1 MSEGVN
7 QPLVLRKKS
16 RSSRFASW
24 SGDANRFYDKMLRVF
39 YIFLL
44 FAIDFAMFIY
54 SINGKLIEGGTFNQ
68 AVLFIL
74 GGIFAFSFVLILLL
88 SFSKD
93 LQNGVCALVTMLIVV
108 VFFNQF
114 ALFNVDTFIE
124 EWLEKKAS
132 WLTFI
137 GIVPAAWLVGLLLG
151 VIIFFAFRSTFA
163 MLFITMVLMF
173 AGLIGIKKNEFLPQP
188 KGEYSEI
195 KALGAKAGEER
206 EGNLVY
212 FMLP

>member
-68 AVLFIL
+68 AVLFICL
-74 GGIFAFSFVLILLL
+74 FVCPDIAAVFFQGFAERRLRAGNNADCRGIF
-88 SFSKD
+88 
-93 LQNGVCALVTMLIVV
+93 
-108 VFFNQF
+108 
-114 ALFNVDTFIE
+114 
-124 EWLEKKAS
+124 
-132 WLTFI
+132 
-137 GIVPAAWLVGLLLG
+137 
-151 VIIFFAFRSTFA
+151 
-163 MLFITMVLMF
+163 
-173 AGLIGIKKNEFLPQP
+173 
-188 KGEYSEI
+188 
-195 KALGAKAGEER
+195 
-206 EGNLVY
+206 
-212 FMLP
+212 

>member
-173 AGLIGIKKNEFLPQP
+173 GRP
-188 KGEYSEI
+188 Y
-195 KALGAKAGEER
+195 R
-206 EGNLVY
+206 D
-212 FMLP
+212 

>member
-151 VIIFFAFRSTFA
+151 VIIFLRS
-163 MLFITMVLMF
+163 
-173 AGLIGIKKNEFLPQP
+173 GRRLPCSLLRW
-188 KGEYSEI
+188 Y
-195 KALGAKAGEER
+195 
-206 EGNLVY
+206 
-212 FMLP
+212 

>member
-74 GGIFAFSFVLILLL
+74 GGIFAFSFVLILLMQIWRK
-88 SFSKD
+88 KD
-93 LQNGVCALVTMLIVV
+93 QTSC
-108 VFFNQF
+108 Q
-114 ALFNVDTFIE
+114 
-124 EWLEKKAS
+124 
-132 WLTFI
+132 
-137 GIVPAAWLVGLLLG
+137 
-151 VIIFFAFRSTFA
+151 
-163 MLFITMVLMF
+163 
-173 AGLIGIKKNEFLPQP
+173 
-188 KGEYSEI
+188 
-195 KALGAKAGEER
+195 
-206 EGNLVY
+206 
-212 FMLP
+212 

>member
-108 VFFNQF
+108 VFF
-114 ALFNVDTFIE
+114 
-124 EWLEKKAS
+124 
-132 WLTFI
+132 
-137 GIVPAAWLVGLLLG
+137 
-151 VIIFFAFRSTFA
+151 
-163 MLFITMVLMF
+163 
-173 AGLIGIKKNEFLPQP
+173 
-188 KGEYSEI
+188 
-195 KALGAKAGEER
+195 
-206 EGNLVY
+206 
-212 FMLP
+212 